1 MPYPGDG
8 RGGGILLYAPRK
20 EEEEEEEGEKSNL
33 GFFLPVIRTRGEEER
48 AEQDRRGSEVENVG
62 EKKKEIIEVY
72 GRNKRKVGKWRNF
85 APPKKRKSAVKA
97 NCIM

>member
-1 MPYPGDG
+1 MPYTGEG

-48 AEQDRRGSEVENVG
+48 AEQERKRSGKCRRE
-62 EKKKEIIEVY
+62 EK
-72 GRNKRKVGKWRNF
+72 GNN
-85 APPKKRKSAVKA
+85 
-97 NCIM
+97 